1 VELLAPAGSKDALKA
16 AVIGGADA
24 VYLGGKRFGARRL
37 ADNFTDAELQAA
49 VRFAHRHDV
58 KVYVAVNTL
67 VKERELDD
75 AYSYLRFLASIHAD
89 AVIIQDRGLLRVAR
103 ERVALPLH
111 ASTQMGLHTP
121 EGVAWAARHGVSRV
135 ILARE
140 LSLTD
145 LAAIRRATG
154 LELEVFIHGALCYA
168 FSGQCLFSSI
178 LGGRSGNRGLC
189 AQPCRKLY
197 RHGSARGYLLSTAD
211 LFAVDLLPDLLR
223 LGVDGVKI
231 EGRMRSPLY
240 VYLTSRIYS
249 TAIRRAE
256 AGSTT
261 LITPREREL
270 LAVVFNRGFTRG
282 YLADRSVT
290 QRRYQGNRGLPLG
303 DASFD
308 GTTLRVPTALLH
320 PGDGVTLY
328 RRDAKIGG
336 FLVRD
341 PTRVDDATL
350 LVPPFPLRRGRY
362 RVYKTRDR
370 TFAVIRREIA
380 ATSFPF
386 GTGRVRRTPLPLPV
400 RRRRR
405 TQADLSVYL
414 SSLKA
419 LRGVLPYADRVY
431 FEWTPRFAEAASL
444 CDRAGVECVLTLPR
458 LAFPTPDTDH
468 APLMIHTLGQY
479 ERYRDRTLYGHYA
492 LNVFNSRC
500 IPALHQST
508 LSVELAKEDLQA
520 LTAHYAGRLEVL
532 TFGKIELMV
541 TRDTG
546 LGDGWLVDPRG
557 ARFPV
562 YRDRFDAARVLNSA
576 DLVLLDYL
584 DELERMGID
593 SLGIDLRRRGVTLA
607 TTVAKA
613 YAARDVT
620 AKPSIRRLCG
630 PITAGHYHRGVA

>member
-1 VELLAPAGSKDALKA
+1 MELLAPAGSKDALKA

-24 VYLGGKRFGARRL
+24 VYLGGSRFGARRL

-49 VRFAHRHDV
+49 VRFAHRRGV
-58 KVYVAVNTL
+58 KVYVTVNTL
-67 VKERELDD
+67 VKERELGD
-75 AYSYLRFLASIHAD
+75 AYAYLRYLEAIHAD
-89 AVIIQDRGLLRVAR
+89 AIIVQDRGLLRVALDH
-103 ERVALPLH
+103 VALPIH
-111 ASTQMGLHTP
+111 ASTQMGIHTP
-121 EGVAWAARHGVSRV
+121 AGVAWAARHGVSRV

-140 LSLTD
+140 LHLPE
-145 LAAIRRATG
+145 LAAIRRVTR
-154 LELEVFIHGALCYA
+154 LELEVFVHGALCYA
-168 FSGQCLFSSI
+168 VSGQCLFSSI

-189 AQPCRKLY
+189 AQPCRKPY
-197 RHGSARGYLLSTAD
+197 RRGSTRGHLLSTAD

-240 VYLTSRIYS
+240 VYLTSRIYAK
-249 TAIRRAE
+249 AIRRAE
-256 AGSTT
+256 AGSTE

-270 LAVVFNRGFTRG
+270 LGVVFNRGFTRG

-290 QRRYQGNRGLPLG
+290 QPLYQGNRGLPLG

-308 GTTLRVPTALLH
+308 GATLRVPTVLLH

-328 RRDAKIGG
+328 RHGAKVGG
-336 FLVRD
+336 FLIRNVD
-341 PTRVDDATL
+341 RVGDATH

-362 RVYKTRDR
+362 RAYKTRDR
-370 TFAVIRREIA
+370 TFVAIRREIA
-380 ATSFPF
+380 ATPFPA
-386 GTGRVRRTPLPLPV
+386 GTGRVRRRAFPLPV
-400 RRRRR
+400 RRRPR
-405 TQADLSVYL
+405 THADLSVYL
-414 SSLKA
+414 SSIKA
-419 LRGVLPYADRVY
+419 LRSVLSYADRVY
-431 FEWTPRFAEAASL
+431 FEWTPRFAEAAAL
-444 CDRAGVECVLTLPR
+444 CAQAGVECVLMLPR
-458 LAFPTPDTDH
+458 FAVPIPDTDY
-468 APLMIHTLGQY
+468 APLMINALGQY

-492 LNVFNSRC
+492 LNFFNSRC
-500 IPALHQST
+500 LPDLYQST

-532 TFGKIELMV
+532 TFGKIALMV
-541 TRDTG
+541 TRDTS

-557 ARFPV
+557 VRFPT
-562 YRDRFDAARVLNSA
+562 YRDRFDATHVLNSA

-593 SLGIDLRRRGVTLA
+593 SFGIDLRRRRVTVA

-620 AKPSIRRLCG
+620 AKPAIRRLCG
-630 PITAGHYHRGVA
+630 SITAGHYHRGVA